1 MVNYF
6 IWTKCGKTQPRI
18 ESIVDERVEQ
28 NMDIPN
34 DVYSHHDDGCEDDI
48 GQDDVGNGDE
58 YFDVEEVMRNY
69 TPDVLLPRRNK
80 NFDNFEMFDKASKD
94 LLYDDCKL

>member
-6 IWTKCGKTQPRI
+6 IWTKRGETQPRI
-18 ESIVDERVEQ
+18 ESIIDERVEQ

-48 GQDDVGNGDE
+48 GDDVGKGDE
-58 YFDVEEVMRNY
+58 DFDVEEVMRNY
-69 TPDVLLPRRNK
+69 THDVLLRRRNK
-80 NFDNFEMFDKASKD
+80 NFDNFEMFDKASRD
-94 LLYDDCKL
+94 LLYDDCKW